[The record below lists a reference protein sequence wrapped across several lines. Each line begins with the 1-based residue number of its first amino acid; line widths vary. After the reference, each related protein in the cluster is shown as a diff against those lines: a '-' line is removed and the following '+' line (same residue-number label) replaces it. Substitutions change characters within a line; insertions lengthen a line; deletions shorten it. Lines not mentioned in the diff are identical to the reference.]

1 MALRARGYGW
11 VSDLPDHRDYPYVV
25 PAELRRRLPR
35 HVDLRAACPP
45 AYDQGQLQSCTA
57 NATAAAIQFV
67 RRKVGL
73 GPDFP
78 PSRLFIYYNARAIQ
92 GHVRCDNGSQ
102 IRNGVKGV
110 ARLGVC
116 AEDLWP
122 YRFPRFVIKPS
133 PRCYRAA
140 RSHRAIVYQRIR
152 RDPDLNALRACLASG
167 YPFVFGMAVYEDFEG
182 AEVQR
187 TGMARMPRR
196 GERHVGHGHAVLAVG
211 YDDTARRFIVR
222 NSWGPRWGQRGYFT
236 LPFKYLMEHGL
247 SDDFW
252 TVRMARA

>member
-1 MALRARGYGW
+1 MKPRARGYGW

-35 HVDLRAACPP
+35 HLDLRAACPP

-133 PRCYRAA
+133 PRYYRAA
-140 RSHRAIVYQRIR
+140 RSHRAIEYQRIR

-167 YPFVFGMAVYEDFEG
+167 YPFIFGMAVYEDFEG

-211 YDDTARRFIVR
+211 YDDTAERFIVR

-236 LPFKYLMEHGL
+236 LPFKYLLEPGL